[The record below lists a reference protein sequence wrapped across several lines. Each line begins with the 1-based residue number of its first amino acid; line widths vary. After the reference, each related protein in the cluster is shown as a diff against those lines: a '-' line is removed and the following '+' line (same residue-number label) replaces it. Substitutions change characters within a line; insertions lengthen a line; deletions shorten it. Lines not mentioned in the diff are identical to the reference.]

1 LHKSEKGL
9 EALHNLEAYFKKH
22 NLVKFSK
29 SIPVNRTFSK
39 FLPLIGLPTHHS
51 KSVAFQTPAS
61 PIMEGI
67 VDLHHDIMTFLA
79 FILVFVL
86 YLLVV
91 VVLNFNDEG
100 DRDGLHG
107 YHGDNV
113 LHNTTI
119 ELI

>member
-1 LHKSEKGL
+1 MGL
-9 EALHNLEAYFKKH
+9 
-22 NLVKFSK
+22 V
-29 SIPVNRTFSK
+29 
-39 FLPLIGLPTHHS
+39 PLIGLPTHHS

-79 FILVFVL
+79 FIIVFVL
-86 YLLVV
+86 YLLTV

-100 DRDGLHG
+100 DRNGIHG
-107 YHGDNV
+107 YGGDNII
-113 LHNTTI
+113 HNTPI